1 MPDVPA
7 KPYDQ
12 KTDDPVQNLRYVIAK
27 LRTEQLFILANMV
40 ELATSEL
47 VEEITALKTQIG
59 QLTDELH
66 A

>member
-1 MPDVPA
+1 MPV
-7 KPYDQ
+7 YDQ
-12 KTDDPVQNLRYVIAK
+12 DSDDPVQNLRYVTAK
-27 LRTEQLFILANMV
+27 LRTDQQYILANKV

-47 VEEITALKTQIG
+47 VEEITELKTQIG

>member
-1 MPDVPA
+1 MPDIPA

-12 KTDDPVQNLRYVIAK
+12 EADTPIQNLRYVTAK
-27 LRTEQLFILANMV
+27 LRTDQNYILANIV

-47 VEEITALKTQIG
+47 VTEIIELKEKIG

-66 A
+66 T

>member
-1 MPDVPA
+1 MPDTPA

-12 KTDDPVQNLRYVIAK
+12 EADTPIQNLRYVTAK
-27 LRTEQLFILANMV
+27 LRTDQNYILANIIEM
-40 ELATSEL
+40 ATSNL
-47 VEEITALKTQIG
+47 VEEITELKTQIG

>member
-1 MPDVPA
+1 MPV
-7 KPYDQ
+7 YDQ
-12 KTDDPVQNLRYVIAK
+12 DSDDPVQNLRYVVAK
-27 LRTEQLFILANMV
+27 LRTDQQYILANKV

-47 VEEITALKTQIG
+47 VEEITELKTKIG